1 MNIIFIDCITKPQ
14 KCNESQQ
21 TIRYFLFSKC
31 NIFANIPNHKLLA
44 AQQKVHRIR
53 EKPVFHLLNS
63 LTKMKPEKGF
73 YPMINIE
80 RLYQILTDE
89 SSLTM
94 FNPGLAGGVGEQQQ
108 MEHHHREKKGD
119 RWDNTELI
127 KDITGK
133 QVPGAHETKK
143 TRETS

>member
-1 MNIIFIDCITKPQ
+1 MFP
-14 KCNESQQ
+14 
-21 TIRYFLFSKC
+21 FSKC